1 MAKTPIAGA
10 PNGAELPARAARSD
24 EEAFPIGGVE
34 EEFYEDDGEEE
45 EEEED
50 NEDQESGADEGEDW
64 DVSSV
69 FDEWLAQSTDP
80 VVFGPGEFTTHLFG
94 LCVQIG
100 FADRS
105 LFGGVVCAAEDDAVT
120 AEEGRKLRD
129 LLRSVG
135 EARFIEET
143 LHAGAFTA
151 KKLLTAF
158 GVRPVCC
165 TLLGRL
171 PEESN

>member
-34 EEFYEDDGEEE
+34 EEFYEDDGAE

-50 NEDQESGADEGEDW
+50 NEDQESGTDEGGDW

-80 VVFGPGEFTTHLFG
+80 VVFGPGEFTTLVWA
-94 LCVQIG
+94 LCADWI
-100 FADRS
+100 ADRS
-105 LFGGVVCAAEDDAVT
+105 LFGGVVCAIEDDAVT

-158 GVRPVCC
+158 GVRPVCS

-171 PEESN
+171 PEESD